1 MPVSVVAL
9 TYAHAVALHNIVS
22 WEKKKNLNGHGEVLS
37 AGKAAKFEKN
47 RIKSPKFM
55 TSFTFSKAV

>member
-22 WEKKKNLNGHGEVLS
+22 WGKKKNLNGHGEVLS